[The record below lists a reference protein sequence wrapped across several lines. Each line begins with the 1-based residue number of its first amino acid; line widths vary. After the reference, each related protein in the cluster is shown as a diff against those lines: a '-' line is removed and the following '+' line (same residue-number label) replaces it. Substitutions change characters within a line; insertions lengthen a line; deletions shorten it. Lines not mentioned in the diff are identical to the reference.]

1 MKRKNIR
8 FLTTLG
14 LLALYLLHNDLWWW
28 YSREFVLGL
37 PIGLV
42 YHILYCFAAALL
54 FFLLVK
60 FAWPRNLEIEPNDS
74 VPGS

>member
-1 MKRKNIR
+1 MR
-8 FLTTLG
+8 LTAILA

-28 YSREFVLGL
+28 HSREFVLGL

-42 YHILYCFAAALL
+42 YHIFYCFAAALL

-60 FAWPRNLEIEPNDS
+60 FAWPRHLEIEPED
-74 VPGS
+74 PAAGS